1 MEFFIEKWITE
12 SGFVPLPFN
21 GEQQCRSIMR
31 TSPRRPLIL
40 KRRKLTLPQK
50 DESSTSARDEKRGR
64 DERTPK
70 QEHSQEDEHNR
81 QPRDKRDCSLQKFP
95 AGIKIIDHPTMPN
108 TQVVAI
114 PTNADIQSI
123 IEALTAKGKEC
134 GNKGP
139 NKFILI
145 SSGGTSRSAG
155 PAPSQHLPSEKKASA
170 AIKAAGGQERDKNVT
185 QTVGLAGLRGLLVSM
200 QSYDQGKAVDVVYL
214 DFSKA
219 FDIVS
224 HSILLEK
231 LAAHGLDMC
240 RVHWVKNWLDGWAQR
255 VVVNGVK
262 SSWWL
267 VTSGVPQ
274 DSVLGPIL
282 LNICVSDLDE
292 GISSGETTGSVLDNS
307 LTNIQWL
314 GKMRSDGLNPSSV
327 KQDTEK
333 ENQMPLQE
341 RIKSEEAAAI
351 PAAAASSSWQNS
363 VSERPPYSYMA
374 MIQFAI
380 NSTEKKRMTLKDIY
394 TWIEDHFPY
403 FKHIAK
409 PGWKNSIRHNLSLHD
424 MFVRETSANGKIS
437 FWTIHPDANRC
448 LTLDQVFKQQ
458 KSRLPDPLK
467 NIGSKTEPQNSRRKM
482 KPLLPRVNSYL
493 VPIQFPLS
501 QPLVLQ
507 PSMKVPLSM
516 AQGASLS
523 SSETLQSNKRVRI
536 APKLSLSTEESPSLP
551 TAAIK
556 EESQCDEGLFSP
568 TRSLEENSSQPGE
581 ELASF
586 PEDVCIKEEA
596 HSQMDDWLSPFA
608 SSITVKEEPG
618 LFLPDSSTKEKK
630 QFTTLKSPPK
640 AVSDSLVIK
649 RRERQEM
656 GRSRRKQH
664 LALPCSEEP
673 VLVLPESNS
682 FDPFRLGADR
692 PFPVENQPL
701 ENISQLNCSQG
712 EEGAFKTPVKEMFT
726 KLPVSSTPSKVSAT
740 TTPSLEGL
748 DTWKS
753 ASLAKGSHE
762 LDFSP
767 VKTLQLPFTPLQD
780 NQDLLAFN
788 CTPLKNPLFDSPQE
802 LLNTESS
809 DMVHASLISSPAL
822 VREPAKQSSVELAA
836 SGFTENRS
844 FMEGLILDTMNDSL
858 SKILLDISFPGL
870 EDENLGTDI
879 SWSQLIPEL
888 K

>member
-1 MEFFIEKWITE
+1 
-12 SGFVPLPFN
+12 
-21 GEQQCRSIMR
+21 MR

-40 KRRKLTLPQK
+40 KRRKLALSQR
-50 DESSTSARDEKRGR
+50 DESSAPARDEDRGQ
-64 DERTPK
+64 DEKAPK
-70 QEHSQEDEHNR
+70 QEHSQEDQHNR
-81 QPRDKRDCSLQKFP
+81 QPRDKRDCGLQKFP

-145 SSGGTSRSAG
+145 SSGGTSRSAA
-155 PAPSQHLPSEKKASA
+155 PAAPQHLPSEKKTSA
-170 AIKAAGGQERDKNVT
+170 AIKAADGQQREKNMA
-185 QTVGLAGLRGLLVSM
+185 QAAGLAARTTLW
-200 QSYDQGKAVDVVYL
+200 
-214 DFSKA
+214 
-219 FDIVS
+219 
-224 HSILLEK
+224 H
-231 LAAHGLDMC
+231 
-240 RVHWVKNWLDGWAQR
+240 
-255 VVVNGVK
+255 
-262 SSWWL
+262 
-267 VTSGVPQ
+267 SGV
-274 DSVLGPIL
+274 DSA
-282 LNICVSDLDE
+282 
-292 GISSGETTGSVLDNS
+292 SGEATSSVLDNS

-341 RIKSEEAAAI
+341 RIKTEEEAAAAL
-351 PAAAASSSWQNS
+351 PAVAASSSSSWQDS

-403 FKHIAK
+403 FKHVAK

-424 MFVRETSANGKIS
+424 MFVRETSANGKVS

-448 LTLDQVFKQQ
+448 LTLDQVFKPLDLGSPTSPECSESQQ
-458 KSRLPDPLK
+458 KSRLSDPLK
-467 NIGSKTEPQNSRRKM
+467 NTGSKTEPQNSRRKM

-516 AQGASLS
+516 AQGTSLN

-536 APKLSLSTEESPSLP
+536 APKMSLSAEESPSLP
-551 TAAIK
+551 TAAVK
-556 EESQCDEGLFSP
+556 EEAQCGEGLFSP
-568 TRSLEENSSQPGE
+568 THSLKENSSHPEE

-586 PEDVCIKEEA
+586 PEGVCVKEEEG
-596 HSQMDDWLSPFA
+596 SQLDDWLSPFA
-608 SSITVKEEPG
+608 STITVKEESG
-618 LFLPDSSTKEKK
+618 LFLPDSSTKERK

-640 AVSDSLVIK
+640 AVSASLVIK
-649 RRERQEM
+649 RREM

-664 LALPCSEEP
+664 LALPCSEP

-682 FDPFRLGADR
+682 SDPFRLGAEH
-692 PFPVENQPL
+692 PFPVESQAL
-701 ENISQLNCSQG
+701 ENVSQLSCSQG
-712 EEGAFKTPVKEMFT
+712 EEGAFKTPVKEMFS

-748 DTWKS
+748 ELWKS

-767 VKTLQLPFTPLQD
+767 VKTLQLPFTPFQD
-780 NQDLLAFN
+780 NQDLLGFN
-788 CTPLKNPLFDSPQE
+788 STPLKNPLFDSPRE

-809 DMVHASLISSPAL
+809 DMIHAPLMSSP
-822 VREPAKQSSVELAA
+822 VFICESAKPPSVELTA
-836 SGFTENRS
+836 SGLTENRS

>member
-1 MEFFIEKWITE
+1 
-12 SGFVPLPFN
+12 
-21 GEQQCRSIMR
+21 MR

-40 KRRKLTLPQK
+40 KRRKLTLPQN
-50 DESSTSARDEKRGR
+50 DESSTSARDEKKGQ
-64 DERTPK
+64 DEKAPK
-70 QEHSQEDEHNR
+70 QEHRQEEQHHR
-81 QPRDKRDCSLQKFP
+81 QPQDKRDCGLQKFP

-123 IEALTAKGKEC
+123 IAALTAKGKES
-134 GNKGP
+134 GSNGP

-155 PAPSQHLPSEKKASA
+155 PAPLQHLPSEKKASA
-170 AIKAAGGQERDKNVT
+170 AIKAAESQEREKNVA
-185 QTVGLAGLRGLLVSM
+185 QTPGLAGNTALW
-200 QSYDQGKAVDVVYL
+200 
-214 DFSKA
+214 
-219 FDIVS
+219 
-224 HSILLEK
+224 H
-231 LAAHGLDMC
+231 
-240 RVHWVKNWLDGWAQR
+240 
-255 VVVNGVK
+255 
-262 SSWWL
+262 
-267 VTSGVPQ
+267 SGVDPVVGQ
-274 DSVLGPIL
+274 EQET
-282 LNICVSDLDE
+282 N
-292 GISSGETTGSVLDNS
+292 SSGETMSSVLDNS

-327 KQDTEK
+327 KEDTEK
-333 ENQMPLQE
+333 ENQMPLRE
-341 RIKSEEAAAI
+341 RVKVT
-351 PAAAASSSWQNS
+351 AAAAVPTAAVSSLWQDS

-403 FKHIAK
+403 FKHVAK
-409 PGWKNSIRHNLSLHD
+409 PGWKNSIRHNLSLHN

-448 LTLDQVFKQQ
+448 LTLDQVFKPLDLGSPTSPEYSESQQ
-458 KSRLPDPLK
+458 KSHLPAPLK
-467 NIGSKTEPQNSRRKM
+467 NMGSKTEPQNSRRKM

-516 AQGASLS
+516 AQGASLN
-523 SSETLQSNKRVRI
+523 SSETLQSNKRVCM
-536 APKLSLSTEESPSLP
+536 APKMSLSAEESPSLP
-551 TAAIK
+551 TAAVK
-556 EESQCDEGLFSP
+556 EEGQCDEGLFSP
-568 TRSLEENSSQPGE
+568 SHSVQENSSQPGE
-581 ELASF
+581 ELSAF
-586 PEDVCIKEEA
+586 PDGACKKEEEG
-596 HSQMDDWLSPFA
+596 SQLDPWLSPFA
-608 SSITVKEEPG
+608 STVTVKEEPSS
-618 LFLPDSSTKEKK
+618 FLPDSSRKERK

-649 RRERQEM
+649 RRERREM
-656 GRSRRKQH
+656 GRSRRKQR

-673 VLVLPESNS
+673 VLVLPESSS

-692 PFPVENQPL
+692 PFPQENQPL
-701 ENISQLNCSQG
+701 ENISQLSCTQG
-712 EEGAFKTPVKEMFT
+712 EEGAFKTPVKDIFS
-726 KLPVSSTPSKVSAT
+726 KLPISSTPSKVST
-740 TTPSLEGL
+740 TPTPSLEVL
-748 DTWKS
+748 DP
-753 ASLAKGSHE
+753 LARGSHE

-767 VKTLQLPFTPLQD
+767 VKTLQLPFTPLRD
-780 NQDLLAFN
+780 NQDLLGFN
-788 CTPLKNPLFDSPQE
+788 STPLKNPLFDSPRE

-809 DMVHASLISSPAL
+809 DMVHVPLTSSPAFL
-822 VREPAKQSSVELAA
+822 RDTSKQSSELTA

-844 FMEGLILDTMNDSL
+844 LMEGLILDTANDCMSL

>member
-1 MEFFIEKWITE
+1 
-12 SGFVPLPFN
+12 
-21 GEQQCRSIMR
+21 MR

-40 KRRKLTLPQK
+40 KRRKLALPQN
-50 DESSTSARDEKRGR
+50 DESSTSARDEKRGQ
-64 DERTPK
+64 DEKAPK
-70 QEHSQEDEHNR
+70 QEHRQEDQHNR
-81 QPRDKRDCSLQKFP
+81 QPRDKRDGGLQKFP

-134 GNKGP
+134 GNNGP

-155 PAPSQHLPSEKKASA
+155 PAPSQHLPSEKKSSA
-170 AIKAAGGQERDKNVT
+170 AIRAAVIQEREKNVA
-185 QTVGLAGLRGLLVSM
+185 QTSGLAG
-200 QSYDQGKAVDVVYL
+200 
-214 DFSKA
+214 
-219 FDIVS
+219 
-224 HSILLEK
+224 
-231 LAAHGLDMC
+231 
-240 RVHWVKNWLDGWAQR
+240 
-255 VVVNGVK
+255 
-262 SSWWL
+262 
-267 VTSGVPQ
+267 
-274 DSVLGPIL
+274 
-282 LNICVSDLDE
+282 
-292 GISSGETTGSVLDNS
+292 SGETMSSVLDNS

-327 KQDTEK
+327 KEDTEK
-333 ENQMPLQE
+333 ENQIPLQE
-341 RIKSEEAAAI
+341 RVKTEEEAAAAAI
-351 PAAAASSSWQNS
+351 PTAAGSSSWQDS

-380 NSTEKKRMTLKDIY
+380 NSTERKRMTLKDIY

-403 FKHIAK
+403 FKHVAK

-458 KSRLPDPLK
+458 KSNVPDPLK

-507 PSMKVPLSM
+507 PSMKVPLSV
-516 AQGASLS
+516 AQGASLNS
-523 SSETLQSNKRVRI
+523 TETLQSNKRVCI
-536 APKLSLSTEESPSLP
+536 APKMSLSAEESPSLP
-551 TAAIK
+551 TAVVK
-556 EESQCDEGLFSP
+556 EEGQCDEGLFSP
-568 TRSLEENSSQPGE
+568 SHSVQENSSQPGE
-581 ELASF
+581 ELSSF
-586 PEDVCIKEEA
+586 PEGACVKEEEG
-596 HSQMDDWLSPFA
+596 SQLDPWLSPFA
-608 SSITVKEEPG
+608 STVTVKEEPS
-618 LFLPDSSTKEKK
+618 LFLPDSSTKERK

-649 RRERQEM
+649 RRERREV

-664 LALPCSEEP
+664 LALSRSEEP
-673 VLVLPESNS
+673 VLVLPESSS
-682 FDPFRLGADR
+682 FDSFRLGADR
-692 PFPVENQPL
+692 PFPQENQPL
-701 ENISQLNCSQG
+701 ENISQLSCSQG
-712 EEGAFKTPVKEMFT
+712 EEAAFKTPVKDIFS

-740 TTPSLEGL
+740 TTPSLEVL
-748 DTWKS
+748 DPWKS

-780 NQDLLAFN
+780 NQDLLGFN
-788 CTPLKNPLFDSPQE
+788 STPLKNPLFDSPRE

-809 DMVHASLISSPAL
+809 DMVLVPLTSSPAFI
-822 VREPAKQSSVELAA
+822 RDTSKQSAVELAA

-844 FMEGLILDTMNDSL
+844 LMEGLILDTMNDSL

>member
-1 MEFFIEKWITE
+1 
-12 SGFVPLPFN
+12 
-21 GEQQCRSIMR
+21 MR

-50 DESSTSARDEKRGR
+50 DESSTSARDESRGQ
-64 DERTPK
+64 DEKTPK
-70 QEHSQEDEHNR
+70 QEHSQEDQPNR
-81 QPRDKRDCSLQKFP
+81 QTGDKRDCGLQKFP

-114 PTNADIQSI
+114 PANADIQSI

-134 GNKGP
+134 GNNGP

-155 PAPSQHLPSEKKASA
+155 PAPSQHLPPEKKASA
-170 AIKAAGGQERDKNVT
+170 AVKAADGQEREKNVT
-185 QTVGLAGLRGLLVSM
+185 QTPGLAGRTALWHSGIDS
-200 QSYDQGKAVDVVYL
+200 AVGREQE
-214 DFSKA
+214 S
-219 FDIVS
+219 
-224 HSILLEK
+224 
-231 LAAHGLDMC
+231 
-240 RVHWVKNWLDGWAQR
+240 N
-255 VVVNGVK
+255 
-262 SSWWL
+262 
-267 VTSGVPQ
+267 
-274 DSVLGPIL
+274 
-282 LNICVSDLDE
+282 
-292 GISSGETTGSVLDNS
+292 SSGETMSSVLDNS

-341 RIKSEEAAAI
+341 RIKVKAPAAV
-351 PAAAASSSWQNS
+351 PTAAASSSWQDS

-403 FKHIAK
+403 FKHVAK

-448 LTLDQVFKQQ
+448 LTLDQVFKPLDLGSPTSPECSESQQ
-458 KSRLPDPLK
+458 KSRLPDTLK
-467 NIGSKTEPQNSRRKM
+467 NVGSKTEPQNSRRKM

-507 PSMKVPLSM
+507 PSMKVPLSV
-516 AQGASLS
+516 AQGASLN

-536 APKLSLSTEESPSLP
+536 APKMSLSTEESPSLP
-551 TAAIK
+551 AAAVK
-556 EESQCDEGLFSP
+556 EEGQCDEGLFSP
-568 TRSLEENSSQPGE
+568 THSVKENSSQPGE

-586 PEDVCIKEEA
+586 PEGVCIKEEEG
-596 HSQMDDWLSPFA
+596 SQLDDWLSPFA
-608 SSITVKEEPG
+608 STITVKEKPG
-618 LFLPDSSTKEKK
+618 LFLSDSSTKEKK

-649 RRERQEM
+649 RRERREM
-656 GRSRRKQH
+656 GRSRRKQR

-673 VLVLPESNS
+673 VLVLSESNS

-692 PFPVENQPL
+692 PFPLESQPL
-701 ENISQLNCSQG
+701 ENVSQLSCSQG
-712 EEGAFKTPVKEMFT
+712 EEGAFKTPVKEIFN

-740 TTPSLEGL
+740 TTPLLEGL
-748 DTWKS
+748 DLWKS
-753 ASLAKGSHE
+753 AALARGSHE

-780 NQDLLAFN
+780 NQDLLGFN
-788 CTPLKNPLFDSPQE
+788 STPLKNPLFDSPRE
-802 LLNTESS
+802 LLNTECS
-809 DMVHASLISSPAL
+809 DMAHAPLTSSPAL
-822 VREPAKQSSVELAA
+822 VRESAKQSSVELTA

-844 FMEGLILDTMNDSL
+844 LMEGLILDTMNDSL

-870 EDENLGTDI
+870 EDENLGTDL

>member
-1 MEFFIEKWITE
+1 
-12 SGFVPLPFN
+12 
-21 GEQQCRSIMR
+21 MR

-50 DESSTSARDEKRGR
+50 DESSTSARDDNRGQDEK
-64 DERTPK
+64 TPK
-70 QEHSQEDEHNR
+70 QEHSQENQHNR
-81 QPRDKRDCSLQKFP
+81 QPRDKRDCDLQKFP

-134 GNKGP
+134 GNNGP

-170 AIKAAGGQERDKNVT
+170 AVKAADGQEREKNVT
-185 QTVGLAGLRGLLVSM
+185 QTSDLAGRTALW
-200 QSYDQGKAVDVVYL
+200 
-214 DFSKA
+214 
-219 FDIVS
+219 
-224 HSILLEK
+224 H
-231 LAAHGLDMC
+231 
-240 RVHWVKNWLDGWAQR
+240 
-255 VVVNGVK
+255 
-262 SSWWL
+262 
-267 VTSGVPQ
+267 SGV
-274 DSVLGPIL
+274 G
-282 LNICVSDLDE
+282 
-292 GISSGETTGSVLDNS
+292 SGETMNSVLDNS

-341 RIKSEEAAAI
+341 RIKVKTAAAAI
-351 PAAAASSSWQNS
+351 PTAAASSSWQNS

-403 FKHIAK
+403 FKHVAK

-448 LTLDQVFKQQ
+448 LTLDQVFKPLDLGSPTSPECSESQQ
-458 KSRLPDPLK
+458 KSRFPDTLK
-467 NIGSKTEPQNSRRKM
+467 NVGSKPEPQNSRRKM

-516 AQGASLS
+516 AQGASLN

-536 APKLSLSTEESPSLP
+536 APKMSLSTEESPSLP
-551 TAAIK
+551 MAAVK
-556 EESQCDEGLFSP
+556 EEGQCDEGLFSP
-568 TRSLEENSSQPGE
+568 AHSLKENSSQPGE

-586 PEDVCIKEEA
+586 PEGVCIKEEEG
-596 HSQMDDWLSPFA
+596 SQLDDWLSPFA
-608 SSITVKEEPG
+608 STITVKEEPD

-649 RRERQEM
+649 RRERREM
-656 GRSRRKQH
+656 GRSRRKQR

-673 VLVLPESNS
+673 VLVLPESNN
-682 FDPFRLGADR
+682 FDPFRLGVDR
-692 PFPVENQPL
+692 PFPLESQPL
-701 ENISQLNCSQG
+701 ENVSQLSCSQG
-712 EEGAFKTPVKEMFT
+712 EEGAFKTPVKEMFG

-740 TTPSLEGL
+740 TTPSLECL
-748 DTWKS
+748 DLWKS
-753 ASLAKGSHE
+753 ASLARGSHE

-780 NQDLLAFN
+780 NQDLLGFN
-788 CTPLKNPLFDSPQE
+788 STPLKNPLFDSPRD

-809 DMVHASLISSPAL
+809 DMPHVPLTSSPAF
-822 VREPAKQSSVELAA
+822 VRESAKQSSVELTA

-844 FMEGLILDTMNDSL
+844 LMEGLILDTMNDSL

>member
-1 MEFFIEKWITE
+1 
-12 SGFVPLPFN
+12 
-21 GEQQCRSIMR
+21 MR

-40 KRRKLTLPQK
+40 KRRKLTLPQN
-50 DESSTSARDEKRGR
+50 DESSTSARDENRGQ
-64 DERTPK
+64 DEKAPK
-70 QEHSQEDEHNR
+70 QEHRQEDQHNR
-81 QPRDKRDCSLQKFP
+81 QPRDKRDSGLQKFP

-134 GNKGP
+134 GNNGP

-155 PAPSQHLPSEKKASA
+155 PAPLQNLPSEKKANA
-170 AIKAAGGQERDKNVT
+170 AIKAAVSQEREKSVA
-185 QTVGLAGLRGLLVSM
+185 QTPGLAGSTALWHSGI
-200 QSYDQGKAVDVVYL
+200 DPVVGQ
-214 DFSKA
+214 
-219 FDIVS
+219 
-224 HSILLEK
+224 EQET
-231 LAAHGLDMC
+231 
-240 RVHWVKNWLDGWAQR
+240 N
-255 VVVNGVK
+255 
-262 SSWWL
+262 
-267 VTSGVPQ
+267 
-274 DSVLGPIL
+274 
-282 LNICVSDLDE
+282 
-292 GISSGETTGSVLDNS
+292 SSGETMSSVLDNS

-327 KQDTEK
+327 KEDTEK

-341 RIKSEEAAAI
+341 RVKVTAAAAI
-351 PAAAASSSWQNS
+351 PTAAESSSWQDS

-403 FKHIAK
+403 FKHVAK

-448 LTLDQVFKQQ
+448 LTLDQVFKPLDLGSPTSPEFSESQQ

-467 NIGSKTEPQNSRRKM
+467 NVGSKTEPQNSRRKM

-516 AQGASLS
+516 AQGASLNS
-523 SSETLQSNKRVRI
+523 TETLQSNKRVCI
-536 APKLSLSTEESPSLP
+536 APKMSLSAEESPSLP
-551 TAAIK
+551 TAAVK
-556 EESQCDEGLFSP
+556 EEGQCDEGLFSP
-568 TRSLEENSSQPGE
+568 SHSIQENISQPGE
-581 ELASF
+581 ELSSF
-586 PEDVCIKEEA
+586 PEGACVKEEEG
-596 HSQMDDWLSPFA
+596 SQLDPWLSPFA
-608 SSITVKEEPG
+608 STVTVKEEPG
-618 LFLPDSSTKEKK
+618 LFLPDSSTKERK
-630 QFTTLKSPPK
+630 QFTTLKSPSK

-649 RRERQEM
+649 RRERREV
-656 GRSRRKQH
+656 GRSRRKQR

-673 VLVLPESNS
+673 VLVLPESS
-682 FDPFRLGADR
+682 SSDH
-692 PFPVENQPL
+692 PFPQENQPL
-701 ENISQLNCSQG
+701 ENISQLSCSQG
-712 EEGAFKTPVKEMFT
+712 EEGAFKTPVKDIFS

-740 TTPSLEGL
+740 TTPSLEVL
-748 DTWKS
+748 DPWKS

-780 NQDLLAFN
+780 NQDLLGFN
-788 CTPLKNPLFDSPQE
+788 STPLKNPLFDSPRE
-802 LLNTESS
+802 LLNIESS
-809 DMVHASLISSPAL
+809 DMVLVPLTSSPAFI
-822 VREPAKQSSVELAA
+822 RDTSKQSSVELTA

-844 FMEGLILDTMNDSL
+844 LMEGLILDTMNDSL

>member
-1 MEFFIEKWITE
+1 
-12 SGFVPLPFN
+12 
-21 GEQQCRSIMR
+21 MR

-50 DESSTSARDEKRGR
+50 DESSTSARDENRGQ
-64 DERTPK
+64 DEKTPK
-70 QEHSQEDEHNR
+70 QEHNQEDQHNR
-81 QPRDKRDCSLQKFP
+81 QPRDKRDCGLQKFP

-134 GNKGP
+134 GNNGP

-155 PAPSQHLPSEKKASA
+155 LAASQHLPPEKKASA
-170 AIKAAGGQERDKNVT
+170 AVKAADGQEREKNVP
-185 QTVGLAGLRGLLVSM
+185 QMPGLAGRTVLWR
-200 QSYDQGKAVDVVYL
+200 
-214 DFSKA
+214 
-219 FDIVS
+219 
-224 HSILLEK
+224 
-231 LAAHGLDMC
+231 
-240 RVHWVKNWLDGWAQR
+240 
-255 VVVNGVK
+255 
-262 SSWWL
+262 
-267 VTSGVPQ
+267 SGV
-274 DSVLGPIL
+274 DSATM
-282 LNICVSDLDE
+282 S
-292 GISSGETTGSVLDNS
+292 SVLDNS

-341 RIKSEEAAAI
+341 RIKVTAAAAI
-351 PAAAASSSWQNS
+351 PTAAASSSWQDS

-403 FKHIAK
+403 FKHVAK

-448 LTLDQVFKQQ
+448 LTLDQVFKPLDLGSPTSPECSESQ
-458 KSRLPDPLK
+458 KSRLSDTPK
-467 NIGSKTEPQNSRRKM
+467 NVGSKTEPQNSRRKM

-536 APKLSLSTEESPSLP
+536 APKVSLSAEESPSLP
-551 TAAIK
+551 TTAVK
-556 EESQCDEGLFSP
+556 EEGQCDQDLFSP
-568 TRSLEENSSQPGE
+568 AHSLKENSSQPGE

-586 PEDVCIKEEA
+586 SEGGCIKEEEG
-596 HSQMDDWLSPFA
+596 SQLDDWLSPFA
-608 SSITVKEEPG
+608 STITVKEEPG

-630 QFTTLKSPPK
+630 QFTTLKSSPK

-649 RRERQEM
+649 RRERREM

-692 PFPVENQPL
+692 PFLLESQPL
-701 ENISQLNCSQG
+701 ENVSQLSCSQG
-712 EEGAFKTPVKEMFT
+712 EEGAFKTPVKEIFS

-748 DTWKS
+748 DLWKS
-753 ASLAKGSHE
+753 ASLARGSHE

-780 NQDLLAFN
+780 NQDLLGFN
-788 CTPLKNPLFDSPQE
+788 STPLKNPLFDSPRE
-802 LLNTESS
+802 LLNAESS
-809 DMVHASLISSPAL
+809 DMAHTPLTSSPAF
-822 VREPAKQSSVELAA
+822 VRESAKQSPVEMTA

-844 FMEGLILDTMNDSL
+844 LMEGLILDTMNDSL

-870 EDENLGTDI
+870 EDENIGTDI

>member
-1 MEFFIEKWITE
+1 
-12 SGFVPLPFN
+12 
-21 GEQQCRSIMR
+21 
-31 TSPRRPLIL
+31 
-40 KRRKLTLPQK
+40 
-50 DESSTSARDEKRGR
+50 
-64 DERTPK
+64 
-70 QEHSQEDEHNR
+70 
-81 QPRDKRDCSLQKFP
+81 
-95 AGIKIIDHPTMPN
+95 MPN

-134 GNKGP
+134 GNNGP

-155 PAPSQHLPSEKKASA
+155 PVPSQHFPSEKKAGA
-170 AIKAAGGQERDKNVT
+170 AIKVADSQEREKNVA
-185 QTVGLAGLRGLLVSM
+185 QTPGLAGST
-200 QSYDQGKAVDVVYL
+200 
-214 DFSKA
+214 
-219 FDIVS
+219 
-224 HSILLEK
+224 
-231 LAAHGLDMC
+231 AHW
-240 RVHWVKNWLDGWAQR
+240 H
-255 VVVNGVK
+255 
-262 SSWWL
+262 
-267 VTSGVPQ
+267 SGVDPVAGLEQ
-274 DSVLGPIL
+274 ET
-282 LNICVSDLDE
+282 NN
-292 GISSGETTGSVLDNS
+292 SGEAMSSVLDNS

-327 KQDTEK
+327 KEDTEK

-341 RIKSEEAAAI
+341 RVKTEEEAAA
-351 PAAAASSSWQNS
+351 AAVPTAAVSSSWQDS

-403 FKHIAK
+403 FKHVAK

-458 KSRLPDPLK
+458 KSRLPAPLK
-467 NIGSKTEPQNSRRKM
+467 NMGSKTEPQNSRRKM

-516 AQGASLS
+516 AQGASLN
-523 SSETLQSNKRVRI
+523 SSETLQSNKRVCI
-536 APKLSLSTEESPSLP
+536 APKMSLSAEESPSLS
-551 TAAIK
+551 TAAVK
-556 EESQCDEGLFSP
+556 DEGQCDEGLFSP
-568 TRSLEENSSQPGE
+568 THSIQENSSQPGE
-581 ELASF
+581 ELSSF
-586 PEDVCIKEEA
+586 PEGACIKEEEG
-596 HSQMDDWLSPFA
+596 SQLDPWLSPFA
-608 SSITVKEEPG
+608 STVMVKEEPS
-618 LFLPDSSTKEKK
+618 LFHPESSTKERK
-630 QFTTLKSPPK
+630 QFTALKSPAK

-649 RRERQEM
+649 RRERREV
-656 GRSRRKQH
+656 GRSRRKQR

-673 VLVLPESNS
+673 VLVLPESSS
-682 FDPFRLGADR
+682 FDPFRPGADH
-692 PFPVENQPL
+692 PFPQENQPL
-701 ENISQLNCSQG
+701 ENVSQLSCSQG
-712 EEGAFKTPVKEMFT
+712 EEGAFKTPVKDLFS
-726 KLPVSSTPSKVSAT
+726 KLPISSTPSKVSAT
-740 TTPSLEGL
+740 TTPSLEVL
-748 DTWKS
+748 DPWKS

-767 VKTLQLPFTPLQD
+767 VKTLQLPVTPLQD
-780 NQDLLAFN
+780 NQDLLGFN
-788 CTPLKNPLFDSPQE
+788 STPLKNPLFDSPRE

-809 DMVHASLISSPAL
+809 DVVHVPLTSSPAFI
-822 VREPAKQSSVELAA
+822 RDTSRQSSVELTA

-844 FMEGLILDTMNDSL
+844 LMEGLILDTTNDCMSL

>member
-1 MEFFIEKWITE
+1 
-12 SGFVPLPFN
+12 
-21 GEQQCRSIMR
+21 MR

-40 KRRKLTLPQK
+40 KRRKLTLPQN
-50 DESSTSARDEKRGR
+50 DESSTSARDENRGQ
-64 DERTPK
+64 DEKAPK
-70 QEHSQEDEHNR
+70 QEHRQEDQHNR
-81 QPRDKRDCSLQKFP
+81 QPRDKRDSGLQKFP

-134 GNKGP
+134 GNNGP

-155 PAPSQHLPSEKKASA
+155 PAPLQNLPSEKKANA
-170 AIKAAGGQERDKNVT
+170 AIKAAVSQEREKSVA
-185 QTVGLAGLRGLLVSM
+185 QTPGLAGSTALWHSGI
-200 QSYDQGKAVDVVYL
+200 DPVVGQ
-214 DFSKA
+214 
-219 FDIVS
+219 
-224 HSILLEK
+224 EQET
-231 LAAHGLDMC
+231 
-240 RVHWVKNWLDGWAQR
+240 N
-255 VVVNGVK
+255 
-262 SSWWL
+262 
-267 VTSGVPQ
+267 
-274 DSVLGPIL
+274 
-282 LNICVSDLDE
+282 
-292 GISSGETTGSVLDNS
+292 SSGETMSSVLDNS

-327 KQDTEK
+327 KEDTEK

-341 RIKSEEAAAI
+341 RVKTEEEAAAAAI
-351 PAAAASSSWQNS
+351 PTAAESSSWQDS

-403 FKHIAK
+403 FKHVAK

-458 KSRLPDPLK
+458 QKSRLPDPLK
-467 NIGSKTEPQNSRRKM
+467 NVGSKTEPQNSRRKM

-516 AQGASLS
+516 AQGASLNS
-523 SSETLQSNKRVRI
+523 TETLQSNKRVCI
-536 APKLSLSTEESPSLP
+536 APKMSLSAEESPSLP
-551 TAAIK
+551 TAAVK
-556 EESQCDEGLFSP
+556 EEGQCDEGLFSP
-568 TRSLEENSSQPGE
+568 SHSIQENISQPGE
-581 ELASF
+581 ELSSF
-586 PEDVCIKEEA
+586 PEGACVKEEEG
-596 HSQMDDWLSPFA
+596 SQLDPWLSPFA
-608 SSITVKEEPG
+608 STVTVKEEPS
-618 LFLPDSSTKEKK
+618 LFLPDSSTKERK
-630 QFTTLKSPPK
+630 QFTTLKSPSK

-649 RRERQEM
+649 RRERREV
-656 GRSRRKQH
+656 GRSRRKQR

-673 VLVLPESNS
+673 VLVLPESS
-682 FDPFRLGADR
+682 SSDH
-692 PFPVENQPL
+692 PFPQENQPL
-701 ENISQLNCSQG
+701 ENISQLSCSQG
-712 EEGAFKTPVKEMFT
+712 EEGAFKTPVKNIFS

-740 TTPSLEGL
+740 TTASLEVL
-748 DTWKS
+748 DPWKS

-780 NQDLLAFN
+780 NQDLLGFN
-788 CTPLKNPLFDSPQE
+788 STPLKNPLFDSPRE
-802 LLNTESS
+802 LLNIESS
-809 DMVHASLISSPAL
+809 DMVLVPLTSSPAFI
-822 VREPAKQSSVELAA
+822 RDTSKQSSVELTA

-844 FMEGLILDTMNDSL
+844 LMEGLILDTMNDSL

>member
-1 MEFFIEKWITE
+1 
-12 SGFVPLPFN
+12 
-21 GEQQCRSIMR
+21 MR
-31 TSPRRPLIL
+31 TSPCRPLIL

-50 DESSTSARDEKRGR
+50 DESSTSARDENRGQ
-64 DERTPK
+64 DEKTPK
-70 QEHSQEDEHNR
+70 QEHGQEHNR
-81 QPRDKRDCSLQKFP
+81 QPRDKTDCGLQKFP

-134 GNKGP
+134 GNNGP

-155 PAPSQHLPSEKKASA
+155 PALSQHLPSEKKVSA
-170 AIKAAGGQERDKNVT
+170 VIKADGQEREKNVA
-185 QTVGLAGLRGLLVSM
+185 QTRGLAGSTALW
-200 QSYDQGKAVDVVYL
+200 
-214 DFSKA
+214 
-219 FDIVS
+219 
-224 HSILLEK
+224 H
-231 LAAHGLDMC
+231 
-240 RVHWVKNWLDGWAQR
+240 
-255 VVVNGVK
+255 
-262 SSWWL
+262 
-267 VTSGVPQ
+267 SGVDPLVGQ
-274 DSVLGPIL
+274 EHES
-282 LNICVSDLDE
+282 S
-292 GISSGETTGSVLDNS
+292 SSGETMSSVLDNS

-327 KQDTEK
+327 KEDTEK

-341 RIKSEEAAAI
+341 RVKVTAAAAI
-351 PAAAASSSWQNS
+351 PTAAASSSWQDS

-403 FKHIAK
+403 FKHVAK

-448 LTLDQVFKQQ
+448 LTLDQVFKPLDLGSPTSPEYSESQQ
-458 KSRLPDPLK
+458 KGRLPDPLK

-507 PSMKVPLSM
+507 PSMKLPLSV
-516 AQGASLS
+516 AQGASLNS
-523 SSETLQSNKRVRI
+523 LETLQSNKRVRI
-536 APKLSLSTEESPSLP
+536 APKMSLSAEESPSLP
-551 TAAIK
+551 TAAVK
-556 EESQCDEGLFSP
+556 EEGQSDGLFSP
-568 TRSLEENSSQPGE
+568 THSVQENSSQPGE
-581 ELASF
+581 ELSSF
-586 PEDVCIKEEA
+586 PEGACIKEEEG
-596 HSQMDDWLSPFA
+596 SQLGDWLSPFA
-608 SSITVKEEPG
+608 STITVKEEPN
-618 LFLPDSSTKEKK
+618 LFLTDSSTKERKH
-630 QFTTLKSPPK
+630 FTTLKSPAK

-649 RRERQEM
+649 RQERREV
-656 GRSRRKQH
+656 GRSRRKQR

-673 VLVLPESNS
+673 VLVLPESS
-682 FDPFRLGADR
+682 GFDPFRLGADR
-692 PFPVENQPL
+692 PFPQENQPL
-701 ENISQLNCSQG
+701 ENVSQLSCSQG
-712 EEGAFKTPVKEMFT
+712 EEGAFKTPVKDMFS

-740 TTPSLEGL
+740 TTLSLEGL
-748 DTWKS
+748 DPWKS
-753 ASLAKGSHE
+753 ASLAKESNE

-767 VKTLQLPFTPLQD
+767 VKTLQLPFPSLQD
-780 NQDLLAFN
+780 NQDLLGFN
-788 CTPLKNPLFDSPQE
+788 NTPLKNPLFDSPRE

-809 DMVHASLISSPAL
+809 DMVHVPLTSSPAFT
-822 VREPAKQSSVELAA
+822 RDASKQSSIELTT

-844 FMEGLILDTMNDSL
+844 LMEGLILDTMNDSL

>member
-1 MEFFIEKWITE
+1 
-12 SGFVPLPFN
+12 
-21 GEQQCRSIMR
+21 MR

-40 KRRKLTLPQK
+40 KRRKLTLPQN
-50 DESSTSARDEKRGR
+50 DESSTSARDENRGQ
-64 DERTPK
+64 DEKAPK
-70 QEHSQEDEHNR
+70 QEHKQEDQHNR
-81 QPRDKRDCSLQKFP
+81 QPRDKRDCGLQKFP

-134 GNKGP
+134 GNNGP

-155 PAPSQHLPSEKKASA
+155 PAASQHLPSEKKASA
-170 AIKAAGGQERDKNVT
+170 AIKAAVSQEREKNVA
-185 QTVGLAGLRGLLVSM
+185 QIPGLAGSTALW
-200 QSYDQGKAVDVVYL
+200 
-214 DFSKA
+214 
-219 FDIVS
+219 
-224 HSILLEK
+224 H
-231 LAAHGLDMC
+231 
-240 RVHWVKNWLDGWAQR
+240 
-255 VVVNGVK
+255 
-262 SSWWL
+262 
-267 VTSGVPQ
+267 SGVDPVVGQ
-274 DSVLGPIL
+274 EQET
-282 LNICVSDLDE
+282 N
-292 GISSGETTGSVLDNS
+292 SSGETMSSVLDNS

-327 KQDTEK
+327 KEDTEK

-341 RIKSEEAAAI
+341 RVKTEEEAAAAV
-351 PAAAASSSWQNS
+351 PTAAESSSWQDL

-403 FKHIAK
+403 FKHVAK

-448 LTLDQVFKQQ
+448 LTLDQVFKPLDLGSPTSPEYSESQQ
-458 KSRLPDPLK
+458 QNRLPDPLK
-467 NIGSKTEPQNSRRKM
+467 NMGSKTDPQNSRRKM

-516 AQGASLS
+516 AQGASLN
-523 SSETLQSNKRVRI
+523 SSETLQSNKRVCI
-536 APKLSLSTEESPSLP
+536 APKMSLSAEESPCLP
-551 TAAIK
+551 AAAVK
-556 EESQCDEGLFSP
+556 EEGQCDAGLFSP
-568 TRSLEENSSQPGE
+568 AHSIQESSSQPGE
-581 ELASF
+581 ELSSF
-586 PEDVCIKEEA
+586 PEGACVKEEEG
-596 HSQMDDWLSPFA
+596 SQLDPWLSPFA
-608 SSITVKEEPG
+608 STVTVKEEPS
-618 LFLPDSSTKEKK
+618 LFFPDSSTKERK

-649 RRERQEM
+649 RRERREV

-673 VLVLPESNS
+673 VLVLPESS
-682 FDPFRLGADR
+682 GLDPFRLGADH
-692 PFPVENQPL
+692 PCPQENQPL

-712 EEGAFKTPVKEMFT
+712 EEGAFKTPVKDIFG

-740 TTPSLEGL
+740 TTPSLEVL
-748 DTWKS
+748 DPWKS

-780 NQDLLAFN
+780 NQDLLGFN
-788 CTPLKNPLFDSPQE
+788 STPLKNPLFDSPRE

-809 DMVHASLISSPAL
+809 DMVLVPLTSSPAFI
-822 VREPAKQSSVELAA
+822 RDTSKQSSVELTP

-844 FMEGLILDTMNDSL
+844 LMEGLILDTMNDSL

>member
-1 MEFFIEKWITE
+1 
-12 SGFVPLPFN
+12 
-21 GEQQCRSIMR
+21 MR

-50 DESSTSARDEKRGR
+50 DESSTSARDENRGQ
-64 DERTPK
+64 DEKTPK
-70 QEHSQEDEHNR
+70 QEHRQEDQHNR
-81 QPRDKRDCSLQKFP
+81 QPRDKRDCGLQKFP

-134 GNKGP
+134 GNNGP

-170 AIKAAGGQERDKNVT
+170 AIKAADGQEREKNVA
-185 QTVGLAGLRGLLVSM
+185 QTPGPAGSTALW
-200 QSYDQGKAVDVVYL
+200 
-214 DFSKA
+214 
-219 FDIVS
+219 
-224 HSILLEK
+224 H
-231 LAAHGLDMC
+231 
-240 RVHWVKNWLDGWAQR
+240 
-255 VVVNGVK
+255 
-262 SSWWL
+262 
-267 VTSGVPQ
+267 SGVDPLVGQ
-274 DSVLGPIL
+274 ERES
-282 LNICVSDLDE
+282 N
-292 GISSGETTGSVLDNS
+292 SSGETMSSVLDNS

-327 KQDTEK
+327 KEDTEK
-333 ENQMPLQE
+333 ENQMPLRE
-341 RIKSEEAAAI
+341 RVKVTAAPGI
-351 PAAAASSSWQNS
+351 PTAAASSSWQDS

-403 FKHIAK
+403 FKHVAK

-448 LTLDQVFKQQ
+448 LTLDQVFKPLDLGSPTSPEYSESEQ

-467 NIGSKTEPQNSRRKM
+467 NMGSKTEPQNSRRKM

-507 PSMKVPLSM
+507 PSMKVPLSV
-516 AQGASLS
+516 AQGASLN

-536 APKLSLSTEESPSLP
+536 APKMSLSAEESPSLP
-551 TAAIK
+551 MAAVK
-556 EESQCDEGLFSP
+556 EEGQSDEGLFSP
-568 TRSLEENSSQPGE
+568 THSVQENSSQPGE
-581 ELASF
+581 ELPSL
-586 PEDVCIKEEA
+586 PEGACIKEEEG
-596 HSQMDDWLSPFA
+596 SQLGDWLSPFA
-608 SSITVKEEPG
+608 STVTVKEEPS
-618 LFLPDSSTKEKK
+618 LFLPDSSTKERK
-630 QFTTLKSPPK
+630 QFTTLKSPSK

-649 RRERQEM
+649 RRERREV
-656 GRSRRKQH
+656 GRSRRKQR
-664 LALPCSEEP
+664 LALPYSEEP
-673 VLVLPESNS
+673 VLVLPESS
-682 FDPFRLGADR
+682 GFDPFQLGAEH
-692 PFPVENQPL
+692 PFPQENQPL
-701 ENISQLNCSQG
+701 ENVSQLSCSQG
-712 EEGAFKTPVKEMFT
+712 EEGAFKTPVKDMFS

-740 TTPSLEGL
+740 TTLSLEGL
-748 DTWKS
+748 DPWKS

-780 NQDLLAFN
+780 NQDLLGFN
-788 CTPLKNPLFDSPQE
+788 STPLKNPLFDSPRE

-809 DMVHASLISSPAL
+809 DMVHVPLTSSPAFI
-822 VREPAKQSSVELAA
+822 RDASKQSSVELTA

-844 FMEGLILDTMNDSL
+844 LMEGLILDTMNDSL

>member
-1 MEFFIEKWITE
+1 
-12 SGFVPLPFN
+12 
-21 GEQQCRSIMR
+21 MR

-40 KRRKLTLPQK
+40 KRRKLTLPPN
-50 DESSTSARDEKRGR
+50 DEASTSARDENRGQ
-64 DERTPK
+64 DEKAPK
-70 QEHSQEDEHNR
+70 QEHRQEDQHNR
-81 QPRDKRDCSLQKFP
+81 QPRDKRDCGLQKFP

-134 GNKGP
+134 GNNGP

-155 PAPSQHLPSEKKASA
+155 PGPSQHLPSEKKASA
-170 AIKAAGGQERDKNVT
+170 AIKAAVSQEREKNVA
-185 QTVGLAGLRGLLVSM
+185 QTPGLAGSTALW
-200 QSYDQGKAVDVVYL
+200 
-214 DFSKA
+214 
-219 FDIVS
+219 
-224 HSILLEK
+224 H
-231 LAAHGLDMC
+231 
-240 RVHWVKNWLDGWAQR
+240 
-255 VVVNGVK
+255 
-262 SSWWL
+262 
-267 VTSGVPQ
+267 SGVDPVVGQ
-274 DSVLGPIL
+274 EQET
-282 LNICVSDLDE
+282 N
-292 GISSGETTGSVLDNS
+292 SSGETMSSVLDHS

-327 KQDTEK
+327 KEDTEK
-333 ENQMPLQE
+333 ENQMPLEQRVKTE
-341 RIKSEEAAAI
+341 EEAATAAI
-351 PAAAASSSWQNS
+351 PIAAESSSWQDS

-403 FKHIAK
+403 FKHVAK

-467 NIGSKTEPQNSRRKM
+467 NVGSKTEPQNSRRKM

-516 AQGASLS
+516 AQGASLNS
-523 SSETLQSNKRVRI
+523 TETLQSNKRVCI
-536 APKLSLSTEESPSLP
+536 APKMSLSAEESPSLP
-551 TAAIK
+551 TAAVK
-556 EESQCDEGLFSP
+556 EEGQCDEGLFSP
-568 TRSLEENSSQPGE
+568 SHSVQENSSQPGE
-581 ELASF
+581 ELPSF
-586 PEDVCIKEEA
+586 PEGACVKEEEG
-596 HSQMDDWLSPFA
+596 SQLDPWLSPFA
-608 SSITVKEEPG
+608 STVTVKEEPS
-618 LFLPDSSTKEKK
+618 LFLPDSSAKERK
-630 QFTTLKSPPK
+630 QFTTLKSPSK

-649 RRERQEM
+649 RRERREV

-673 VLVLPESNS
+673 VLVLPESSS
-682 FDPFRLGADR
+682 FDPFRLGADH
-692 PFPVENQPL
+692 PFPQENQHL
-701 ENISQLNCSQG
+701 QNISQLSCSQG
-712 EEGAFKTPVKEMFT
+712 EEGAFKTPVKDVFS

-740 TTPSLEGL
+740 TTPSLEVL
-748 DTWKS
+748 DPWKS

-767 VKTLQLPFTPLQD
+767 VKTLQVPFTPLQD
-780 NQDLLAFN
+780 NQDLLGFN
-788 CTPLKNPLFDSPQE
+788 STPLKNPLFDSSRE

-809 DMVHASLISSPAL
+809 DMVLVPLTSSPAFI
-822 VREPAKQSSVELAA
+822 RDTSKQSSVELTA

-844 FMEGLILDTMNDSL
+844 LMEGLILDTMNDSL

>member
-1 MEFFIEKWITE
+1 M
-12 SGFVPLPFN
+12 S
-21 GEQQCRSIMR
+21 

-50 DESSTSARDEKRGR
+50 DESSTSARDENRGQ
-64 DERTPK
+64 DEKAPK
-70 QEHSQEDEHNR
+70 QEHSQADQHNR
-81 QPRDKRDCSLQKFP
+81 QPRDKRDCGLQKFP

-134 GNKGP
+134 GSNGP

-155 PAPSQHLPSEKKASA
+155 PAPSQPLPSEKKASA
-170 AIKAAGGQERDKNVT
+170 EVKAAGSQEREKNVT
-185 QTVGLAGLRGLLVSM
+185 QTPGLAGSTVLWHSE
-200 QSYDQGKAVDVVYL
+200 VD
-214 DFSKA
+214 STM
-219 FDIVS
+219 S
-224 HSILLEK
+224 
-231 LAAHGLDMC
+231 
-240 RVHWVKNWLDGWAQR
+240 
-255 VVVNGVK
+255 
-262 SSWWL
+262 
-267 VTSGVPQ
+267 
-274 DSVLGPIL
+274 
-282 LNICVSDLDE
+282 
-292 GISSGETTGSVLDNS
+292 SVLDNS

-327 KQDTEK
+327 KEDTEK

-341 RIKSEEAAAI
+341 RIKVKAAAAVPI
-351 PAAAASSSWQNS
+351 AAASSSWQDS

-403 FKHIAK
+403 FKHVAK

-448 LTLDQVFKQQ
+448 LTLDQVFKPLDLASPTSPEYSESQQ

-467 NIGSKTEPQNSRRKM
+467 NMGSKIEPQNSRRKM

-536 APKLSLSTEESPSLP
+536 APKMSLATEESLSLP
-551 TAAIK
+551 TAVK
-556 EESQCDEGLFSP
+556 EEGQCDEGLFSSTHP
-568 TRSLEENSSQPGE
+568 PKENSSQPGE
-581 ELASF
+581 ELSSL
-586 PEDVCIKEEA
+586 PEGACIKEEEG
-596 HSQMDDWLSPFA
+596 SQMDDWLSPFA
-608 SSITVKEEPG
+608 STVTVKDEPG
-618 LFLPDSSTKEKK
+618 LFLPDSSTKERK
-630 QFTTLKSPPK
+630 QFTALKSPSK

-656 GRSRRKQH
+656 GRSRRKQR

-673 VLVLPESNS
+673 VLVLPESNI
-682 FDPFRLGADR
+682 FEPFRLGADR
-692 PFPVENQPL
+692 PFPPENQPL
-701 ENISQLNCSQG
+701 ENVSQLSCSQG
-712 EEGAFKTPVKEMFT
+712 EEGAFKTPVKEMFS

-748 DTWKS
+748 DPWKS
-753 ASLAKGSHE
+753 ASLAKETHE

-780 NQDLLAFN
+780 NQDLLGFN
-788 CTPLKNPLFDSPQE
+788 STPLKNPLFDSPRE

-809 DMVHASLISSPAL
+809 DMVHAPLTSSPAFI
-822 VREPAKQSSVELAA
+822 RETSKQSSVELTA

-844 FMEGLILDTMNDSL
+844 LMEGLILDTMNDSL

>member
-1 MEFFIEKWITE
+1 
-12 SGFVPLPFN
+12 
-21 GEQQCRSIMR
+21 MR

-40 KRRKLTLPQK
+40 KRRKLALPQN
-50 DESSTSARDEKRGR
+50 DESSTSARENRGQDEKA
-64 DERTPK
+64 PK
-70 QEHSQEDEHNR
+70 QEHRQEDQRNR
-81 QPRDKRDCSLQKFP
+81 QPQDKRDCGLQKFP

-114 PTNADIQSI
+114 PTDADIQSI

-134 GNKGP
+134 GNNGP

-155 PAPSQHLPSEKKASA
+155 PAPSQHLPPEKKASA
-170 AIKAAGGQERDKNVT
+170 AIKAADSQEREKNVAQTPGLAGSAALWHSQVDPAAGQERETN
-185 QTVGLAGLRGLLVSM
+185 S
-200 QSYDQGKAVDVVYL
+200 
-214 DFSKA
+214 
-219 FDIVS
+219 
-224 HSILLEK
+224 
-231 LAAHGLDMC
+231 
-240 RVHWVKNWLDGWAQR
+240 N
-255 VVVNGVK
+255 
-262 SSWWL
+262 
-267 VTSGVPQ
+267 
-274 DSVLGPIL
+274 
-282 LNICVSDLDE
+282 
-292 GISSGETTGSVLDNS
+292 GETTSSVLDNS

-327 KQDTEK
+327 KEDTEK
-333 ENQMPLQE
+333 ENQMPLRE
-341 RIKSEEAAAI
+341 RVKTEEEAAA
-351 PAAAASSSWQNS
+351 AAAIPTAAVSSSWQDS

-403 FKHIAK
+403 FKHVAK

-448 LTLDQVFKQQ
+448 LTLDQVFKPLDLGSPTSPEYSESQQ
-458 KSRLPDPLK
+458 KGRLPAPLK
-467 NIGSKTEPQNSRRKM
+467 NVGGKTEPQNSRRKM

-516 AQGASLS
+516 AQGASLN
-523 SSETLQSNKRVRI
+523 SSETLQSNKRVCI
-536 APKLSLSTEESPSLP
+536 APKMSLSAEESPSLP
-551 TAAIK
+551 TAAVKK
-556 EESQCDEGLFSP
+556 EGQCDEGLFSP
-568 TRSLEENSSQPGE
+568 THSVQESSSQPGE
-581 ELASF
+581 ELSSF
-586 PEDVCIKEEA
+586 PEGACVKEEEG
-596 HSQMDDWLSPFA
+596 SQLDPWLSPFA
-608 SSITVKEEPG
+608 STVTVKEEPS
-618 LFLPDSSTKEKK
+618 LFLPDSSTNDRK
-630 QFTTLKSPPK
+630 QFTTLKSPSK

-649 RRERQEM
+649 RRERREV
-656 GRSRRKQH
+656 GRSRRKQR

-673 VLVLPESNS
+673 VLVLPESSS
-682 FDPFRLGADR
+682 FDPFRLGTDR
-692 PFPVENQPL
+692 PFPQENQPP
-701 ENISQLNCSQG
+701 ENISQLSCSQG
-712 EEGAFKTPVKEMFT
+712 EEGAFKTPVKDIFS
-726 KLPVSSTPSKVSAT
+726 KLPISSTPSKVSTT
-740 TTPSLEGL
+740 TTPSLEVL
-748 DTWKS
+748 DPWKS

-767 VKTLQLPFTPLQD
+767 VKTLQLPFTPLRD
-780 NQDLLAFN
+780 NQDLLGFN
-788 CTPLKNPLFDSPQE
+788 STPIKNPLFDSPRE

-809 DMVHASLISSPAL
+809 DTVHVPLTSSPAL
-822 VREPAKQSSVELAA
+822 IRDTSRQSSVELTA
-836 SGFTENRS
+836 SGFAENRS
-844 FMEGLILDTMNDSL
+844 LMEGLILDTANDCMSL

>member
-1 MEFFIEKWITE
+1 
-12 SGFVPLPFN
+12 
-21 GEQQCRSIMR
+21 MR

-50 DESSTSARDEKRGR
+50 NTSSTSSRDEHSGQ
-64 DERTPK
+64 DEETPK
-70 QEHSQEDEHNR
+70 QEHSQEDQHNSQQR
-81 QPRDKRDCSLQKFP
+81 GKIECGLQKFP

-134 GNKGP
+134 GNNGP

-145 SSGGTSRSAG
+145 SSGGASHSAS
-155 PAPSQHLPSEKKASA
+155 PTPSQHLPLQKKPSA
-170 AIKAAGGQERDKNVT
+170 APKAAGVQEREKNVA
-185 QTVGLAGLRGLLVSM
+185 QTPDLAERTTLW
-200 QSYDQGKAVDVVYL
+200 
-214 DFSKA
+214 
-219 FDIVS
+219 
-224 HSILLEK
+224 HSGI
-231 LAAHGLDMC
+231 
-240 RVHWVKNWLDGWAQR
+240 
-255 VVVNGVK
+255 
-262 SSWWL
+262 
-267 VTSGVPQ
+267 
-274 DSVLGPIL
+274 DSVAEQEQES
-282 LNICVSDLDE
+282 NSN
-292 GISSGETTGSVLDNS
+292 GETISSVLDNS

-314 GKMRSDGLNPSSV
+314 GKMRSDGLSPCSV
-327 KQDTEK
+327 KQDKEK
-333 ENQMPLQE
+333 ENQTPLWE
-341 RIKSEEAAAI
+341 RIKVKSAAPDAI
-351 PAAAASSSWQNS
+351 PTAAAAAASSLWQES

-403 FKHIAK
+403 FKHVAK

-448 LTLDQVFKQQ
+448 LTLDQVFKPLDLGSPTSPVHSESQQ
-458 KSRLPDPLK
+458 KQHLPDPQK
-467 NIGSKTEPQNSRRKM
+467 NMGSNSSNKTEPQNSRRKM
-482 KPLLPRVNSYL
+482 KPLLPRINSYL

-516 AQGASLS
+516 AQGASLN
-523 SSETLQSNKRVRI
+523 SSETSRSNKRVRI
-536 APKLSLSTEESPSLP
+536 APKMSLSAEESSSLP
-551 TAAIK
+551 MAAVK

-568 TRSLEENSSQPGE
+568 THSSKEISLQPGE
-581 ELASF
+581 ESVSF
-586 PEDVCIKEEA
+586 PDSTGIKEEGG
-596 HSQMDDWLSPFA
+596 SQLDDWLSPFA
-608 SSITVKEEPG
+608 STLTVKEEPG
-618 LFLPDSSTKEKK
+618 LFLSVSSAEEKK
-630 QFTTLKSPPK
+630 QFTILKPPSK
-640 AVSDSLVIK
+640 SISDTLVIK
-649 RRERQEM
+649 RREM
-656 GRSRRKQH
+656 GRSRRKQR

-682 FDPFRLGADR
+682 FDPLRLGTDC
-692 PFPVENQPL
+692 PLLQESQPL
-701 ENISQLNCSQG
+701 ENVSQLSCSQG
-712 EEGAFKTPVKEMFT
+712 EEEPFKTPVKNMFS
-726 KLPVSSTPSKVSAT
+726 KLPVSSTPSKVSAAT
-740 TTPSLEGL
+740 TSPLGGL
-748 DTWKS
+748 HPWKS

-767 VKTLQLPFTPLQD
+767 VRTLQLPFTPVQE
-780 NQDLLAFN
+780 NQDLLGFN
-788 CTPLKNPLFDSPQE
+788 STPLKNPLFESPRE

-809 DMVHASLISSPAL
+809 DMVHAPLTSSPAFI
-822 VREPAKQSSVELAA
+822 RESTNRSPVELPT

-844 FMEGLILDTMNDSL
+844 LMEGLILDTMNDSL

>member
-1 MEFFIEKWITE
+1 
-12 SGFVPLPFN
+12 
-21 GEQQCRSIMR
+21 MR

-40 KRRKLTLPQK
+40 KRRKLTLPQN
-50 DESSTSARDEKRGR
+50 DESSTSARDENRGQ
-64 DERTPK
+64 DEKAPK
-70 QEHSQEDEHNR
+70 QEHRQEDQHNR
-81 QPRDKRDCSLQKFP
+81 QPRDKRECGLQKFP

-134 GNKGP
+134 GNNGP

-155 PAPSQHLPSEKKASA
+155 PAASQHLPSEKKASA
-170 AIKAAGGQERDKNVT
+170 AIKAAVSQEREKNVA
-185 QTVGLAGLRGLLVSM
+185 QTSGLAGSTALWHSR
-200 QSYDQGKAVDVVYL
+200 VDPVVGQ
-214 DFSKA
+214 
-219 FDIVS
+219 
-224 HSILLEK
+224 EQET
-231 LAAHGLDMC
+231 
-240 RVHWVKNWLDGWAQR
+240 N
-255 VVVNGVK
+255 
-262 SSWWL
+262 
-267 VTSGVPQ
+267 
-274 DSVLGPIL
+274 
-282 LNICVSDLDE
+282 
-292 GISSGETTGSVLDNS
+292 SSGETTSSVLDNS

-327 KQDTEK
+327 KEDTEK
-333 ENQMPLQE
+333 ENQMPLRE
-341 RIKSEEAAAI
+341 RVKTEEEDAAAI
-351 PAAAASSSWQNS
+351 PTAAESSSWQDS

-403 FKHIAK
+403 FKHVAK

-448 LTLDQVFKQQ
+448 LTLDQVFKPLDLGSPTSPEYSESQQ
-458 KSRLPDPLK
+458 KNRLPDPLK
-467 NIGSKTEPQNSRRKM
+467 NMGSKTEPQNSRRKM

-516 AQGASLS
+516 AQGASLN
-523 SSETLQSNKRVRI
+523 SSETLQSNKRVCI
-536 APKLSLSTEESPSLP
+536 APK
-551 TAAIK
+551 
-556 EESQCDEGLFSP
+556 
-568 TRSLEENSSQPGE
+568 ENSSQPGE
-581 ELASF
+581 ELSPF
-586 PEDVCIKEEA
+586 PEGACVKEEEG
-596 HSQMDDWLSPFA
+596 SQLDPWLSPFA
-608 SSITVKEEPG
+608 STVTVKEEPSF
-618 LFLPDSSTKEKK
+618 FLPDSSTKERK
-630 QFTTLKSPPK
+630 QFTTLKSPSK
-640 AVSDSLVIK
+640 VVSDSLVIK
-649 RRERQEM
+649 RRERREV
-656 GRSRRKQH
+656 GRSRRKQR

-673 VLVLPESNS
+673 VLVLPESS
-682 FDPFRLGADR
+682 GFDPFRLGADH
-692 PFPVENQPL
+692 PFPQENQPL
-701 ENISQLNCSQG
+701 ENISQLSCSQG
-712 EEGAFKTPVKEMFT
+712 EEGAFKTPIKDIFS

-740 TTPSLEGL
+740 TAPSLEVL
-748 DTWKS
+748 DPWKS

-767 VKTLQLPFTPLQD
+767 VKTLQLPFTPLHD
-780 NQDLLAFN
+780 NQDLLGFN
-788 CTPLKNPLFDSPQE
+788 STPLKNPLFESPRE

-809 DMVHASLISSPAL
+809 DMVLVPLTSSPAFI
-822 VREPAKQSSVELAA
+822 RDTPKQSSVELTA

-844 FMEGLILDTMNDSL
+844 LMEGLILDTMNDSL

>member
-1 MEFFIEKWITE
+1 
-12 SGFVPLPFN
+12 
-21 GEQQCRSIMR
+21 MR

-40 KRRKLTLPQK
+40 KRRKLTLPQN
-50 DESSTSARDEKRGR
+50 DESSTSARDENRGQ
-64 DERTPK
+64 DEKAPK
-70 QEHSQEDEHNR
+70 QEHRQEDQHNR
-81 QPRDKRDCSLQKFP
+81 QPQDKRDCNLQKFP

-123 IEALTAKGKEC
+123 IEALTAKGKES
-134 GNKGP
+134 GSNGP

-155 PAPSQHLPSEKKASA
+155 AAPSQHLPSEKKASA
-170 AIKAAGGQERDKNVT
+170 AIKAADSQERQKNVA
-185 QTVGLAGLRGLLVSM
+185 QTPGLAG
-200 QSYDQGKAVDVVYL
+200 
-214 DFSKA
+214 
-219 FDIVS
+219 
-224 HSILLEK
+224 
-231 LAAHGLDMC
+231 
-240 RVHWVKNWLDGWAQR
+240 
-255 VVVNGVK
+255 
-262 SSWWL
+262 SSALWH
-267 VTSGVPQ
+267 SGVDPVVGQ
-274 DSVLGPIL
+274 EQET
-282 LNICVSDLDE
+282 N
-292 GISSGETTGSVLDNS
+292 SSGGTMGSVLDNS

-327 KQDTEK
+327 KEDTEK

-341 RIKSEEAAAI
+341 KVKVKEAAAAI
-351 PAAAASSSWQNS
+351 PTAAVSSWQDS

-403 FKHIAK
+403 FKHVAK

-448 LTLDQVFKQQ
+448 LTLDQVFKPLDLGSPTSPEYSESQQ
-458 KSRLPDPLK
+458 KSRLPAPQK
-467 NIGSKTEPQNSRRKM
+467 NMGSKTEPQNSRRKM

-516 AQGASLS
+516 AQGASLN
-523 SSETLQSNKRVRI
+523 SSETLQSSKRVCI
-536 APKLSLSTEESPSLP
+536 APKMSLSAEESPSLP
-551 TAAIK
+551 TAAVK
-556 EESQCDEGLFSP
+556 EEGQCDEGLFSP
-568 TRSLEENSSQPGE
+568 THSVQENSSQPGE
-581 ELASF
+581 ELSSC
-586 PEDVCIKEEA
+586 PEGSCIKEEEG
-596 HSQMDDWLSPFA
+596 SQLDPWLSPFA
-608 SSITVKEEPG
+608 STVTVKEEPS
-618 LFLPDSSTKEKK
+618 LFLPDSSSKERK
-630 QFTTLKSPPK
+630 QFTTLKSPSK

-649 RRERQEM
+649 RRERREM
-656 GRSRRKQH
+656 GRSRRKQR

-673 VLVLPESNS
+673 VLVLPESS
-682 FDPFRLGADR
+682 SCDPFRIGEDR
-692 PFPVENQPL
+692 PFPQENQPL
-701 ENISQLNCSQG
+701 ENVSLLSCSQG
-712 EEGAFKTPVKEMFT
+712 EEGAFKTPVKDIFST
-726 KLPVSSTPSKVSAT
+726 LPISSTPSKVSTT
-740 TTPSLEGL
+740 TTPSLEVL
-748 DTWKS
+748 DPWKS

-767 VKTLQLPFTPLQD
+767 VKTLQLPFTPLRD
-780 NQDLLAFN
+780 NQDLLGFN
-788 CTPLKNPLFDSPQE
+788 STPLKNPLFDSPQE

-809 DMVHASLISSPAL
+809 DMAHMPLTSSPAFI
-822 VREPAKQSSVELAA
+822 RDTSKQSSVELMA
-836 SGFTENRS
+836 SGCTENRS
-844 FMEGLILDTMNDSL
+844 LMEGLILDTANDCMSL